1 MIIKDYTEEENEVM
15 KESILLDAS
24 ALLELYLRRPKSLE
38 IHNILKE
45 FEEVNITLIS
55 VGVLFYYAEKE
66 KLDIQIAE
74 FLVETCNILTMSES
88 TYKMAKQIYNKKDL
102 EDALQIACAKENN
115 IETVLTLD
123 KQMAKKYGEIVNI
136 VLV

>member
-1 MIIKDYTEEENEVM
+1 MIIKGYTEDEHEIS
-15 KESILLDAS
+15 KKSILLDAS

-38 IHNILKE
+38 IQNILKE
-45 FEEVNITLIS
+45 FEEVNITLIT
-55 VGVLFYYAEKE
+55 VGILFYYAEKE
-66 KLDIQIAE
+66 KLDMQIAE
-74 FLVETCNILTMSES
+74 FLVETCNILSTSEF
-88 TYKMAKQIYNKKDL
+88 TYKIAKQIYNKKDL

-123 KQMAKKYGEIVNI
+123 KQMAKKYREIVNI